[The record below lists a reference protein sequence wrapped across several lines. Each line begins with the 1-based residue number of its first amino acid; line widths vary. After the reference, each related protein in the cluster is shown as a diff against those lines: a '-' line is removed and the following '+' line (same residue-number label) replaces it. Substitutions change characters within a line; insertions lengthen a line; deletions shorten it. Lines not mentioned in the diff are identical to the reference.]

1 MKKNVALMGVLA
13 AAVMATSVPAVAAE
27 TAATTTAVTEEK
39 KDDAAATE
47 EKKDEAAEATEEKKD
62 EAAATTEEKKEETAE
77 ATEEKKDE
85 AAVATEEKTEEAAP
99 AQTTEAAP
107 VVNNDGIKVTVGG
120 TAVVFDQEPII
131 KEGRTLVPLRAIFEA
146 LGATIEWNAE
156 TKTVVA
162 KDEKGVEITLTVG
175 SKEMKVG
182 DKVVTLDAPA
192 QIVKDRTLVP
202 VRAIAEAFGAEVAWD
217 AETKTVAIQKAVAEV
232 AEEATEA
239 PAEATEEVK
248 ADATEE
254 AKAETKDEAKEEAKT
269 DATTETKTEETK

>member
-27 TAATTTAVTEEK
+27 TTDTTAVVTEEK
-39 KDDAAATE
+39 TEEAVATEEKTEEVATE
-47 EKKDEAAEATEEKKD
+47 EKKDEEVAA
-62 EAAATTEEKKEETAE
+62 TEEKKEE
-77 ATEEKKDE
+77 
-85 AAVATEEKTEEAAP
+85 VATEEKTEEAA
-99 AQTTEAAP
+99 TETAEVAP
-107 VVNNDGIKVTVGG
+107 VNNDSIKVTVGD

-146 LGATIEWNAE
+146 LGATVEWNAE
-156 TKTVVA
+156 TKTVSA
-162 KDEKGVEITLTVG
+162 KDEKGVEITLTIG

-182 DKVVTLDAPA
+182 DKVVTLDVPA

-217 AETKTVAIQKAVAEV
+217 ATTKTVAIQKAVAEV

-248 ADATEE
+248 ADETEE
-254 AKAETKDEAKEEAKT
+254 AKAETKDEAKT
-269 DATTETKTEETK
+269 DATEETKTEETKTEAK